1 MEIILNL
8 REKNIKLENKKIYA
22 LVSFEERKKD
32 KFLKDIYSL
41 NKNKITYVDL
51 NNYDSIFN
59 SNIYL
64 DITNDIRNI
73 EVVKLRGFL
82 ELFKL
87 DNSIMNKN
95 FYQLSNS
102 EKKKIIL
109 ISAFLSD
116 KPLIIINNSTIGL
129 DRESKLELLR
139 IMKHEKRN
147 EKIIIFFTKDSNFIY
162 EVADKIIKIEKNEI
176 LDKYDFFSKTR
187 KLNKYNIELPDIEKF
202 IKYAF
207 KIKKIKLSKTN
218 NVNDLVKDVYRSVQ

>member
-22 LVSFEERKKD
+22 LGSFEERKKD